1 MQTNKIRILHIDD
14 NIHDRLLVKDAL
26 QKEHDDFEVTEA
38 DSREIFEKCLSEN
51 DYDLVLSDFNIL
63 GFDGLQVLQIVK
75 EKKTDLPVI
84 IVTGTGSEE
93 IAIQAMKMGASD
105 YVIKS
110 VRHIQGLVPTI
121 KTVLEHKKLQYERK
135 LTEEALRLSEARFR
149 SYFELSTAGIAITS
163 PTAEWIEANDCI
175 CKMFGYSIEELRQTT
190 WTELTHP
197 DDLDIDLKYF
207 KSVLAGEIDGY
218 SIDKRFIC
226 KNGEIIW
233 TSLSVKCVRLVDGN
247 VDYFVILLY
256 DITDRKLNEEL
267 IQQDRIML
275 RTLIDNLPAPVYIL
289 DKDCRKVIANKAD
302 YEIIGYSS
310 ETEILGKN
318 DLELFPGEVGIRCHA
333 DNQSVIQSGIP
344 IINQEEE
351 LFNKNSTH
359 RWLLTSKFPLYNSHG
374 KINGLVGI
382 GLDITERKKTE
393 EALTK
398 SEENFRQTMEN
409 MLEGCQIIGFDW
421 RYIYL
426 NKAATRH
433 ANKTKDDLLG
443 HTIMEVYPGVE
454 NTALFE
460 SLQRN
465 MNNRTSE
472 YLVNEFRYNDGSSS
486 WFELSIQPIPEG
498 LFILSIDITER
509 TLMEEKLHESKEI
522 FENFMTNLPA
532 IMFMKDHQSRLLY
545 TNPLLKNLLGWHD
558 AVGKLT
564 SELMPPDLA
573 EKMIADDKR
582 VIDKGPEVV
591 FETIHDTEGIEHY
604 FETHKFTF
612 RKKNGDV
619 LLGGISIDETAR
631 KKAEEALRESE
642 IHYKTLADSG
652 QALIWTTGTDKKCN
666 YFNQPWLKFTGRT
679 LEQELGDGW
688 LEGVHPD
695 DLQHCIDIYN
705 DSFDNHQKF
714 SMEYR
719 IHHASGEY
727 RWIQDDGSP
736 RFNSKGK
743 FIGYIGHCLDI
754 SERKR
759 AEEELIAAKEKA
771 EENDKLKTAFLSNI
785 SHEIRTPLN
794 AIMGF
799 LPFLGTPGLPFETML
814 SYVQTIKE
822 GGSQLLSIINDIV
835 DISRIEANI
844 INCNISSFNVN
855 SALQS
860 LYDQFALRTA
870 ETNNTLTLK
879 LGISDKGAEIQ
890 TDSTRLIQIISNL
903 LNNSFKFTSHG
914 SIEFGYTLNRNM
926 LEFYVSDTGIGIPAG
941 HQSRVFDSFYQVE
954 NSLSRQYGGTGLG
967 LAICKAY
974 TELLGG
980 KIWLESEPGKGSVF
994 YFSIPYKGPEIET
1007 EIQVSHETPEY
1018 EDTGTSQTILV
1029 AEDEDNNF
1037 KLVELQLSSLKAK
1050 IVRATNGYDAVE
1062 LCKSRKNIDLVLM
1075 DLKMPRMDG
1084 ITATRMIKDLR
1095 PSLPVIVQTAY
1106 VTEKEKAFESGC
1118 SDFIVKPFRKEDLLS
1133 MVRKNLLI

>member
-14 NIHDRLLVKDAL
+14 NIHDRLLVKDTL
-26 QKEHDDFEVTEA
+26 QKEHNDFEVTEA
-38 DSREIFEKCLSEN
+38 DNREIFEKCLLEN

-63 GFDGLQVLQIVK
+63 GFDGLQVLQVVK
-75 EKKTDLPVI
+75 EKKPDLPVI

-110 VRHIQGLVPTI
+110 VKHIQGLVPTI
-121 KTVLEHKKLQYERK
+121 KSVLEHKKLQYERK
-135 LTEEALRLSEARFR
+135 LTEEVLRLSEARFR
-149 SYFELSTAGIAITS
+149 SYFELSSAGIAITS
-163 PTAEWIEANDCI
+163 PSTDWVEANTCL
-175 CKMFGYSIEELRQTT
+175 CKMLGYSVEELRQTT

-197 DDLDIDLKYF
+197 DDLDMDLLHF

-233 TSLSVKCVRLVDGN
+233 TSLSAKCVRLVNGN
-247 VDYFVILLY
+247 VDYFIILLY

-289 DKDCRKVIANKAD
+289 DKDCRKVVANRAD
-302 YEIIGYSS
+302 YENIGYTT
-310 ETEILGKN
+310 ETEILAKN

-344 IINQEEE
+344 IINREEE
-351 LFNKNSTH
+351 FFNRNGTH

-374 KINGLVGI
+374 IISGLVGI
-382 GLDITERKKTE
+382 GLDITERKEAE
-393 EALTK
+393 EALNK

-409 MLEGCQIIGFDW
+409 MLEGCQIIDFDL
-421 RYIYL
+421 RYLYL
-426 NKAATRH
+426 NKTAAQH
-433 ANKTKDDLLG
+433 ANKSKDELLG
-443 HTIMEVYPGVE
+443 HTMMEVYPDIE

-472 YLVNEFRYNDGSSS
+472 YLVNEFRFNDGSTS
-486 WFELSIQPIPEG
+486 WFELSIQPVPEG

-532 IMFMKDHQSRLLY
+532 VMFMKDHQSRLLY
-545 TNPLLKNLLGWHD
+545 TNPLLKKLLGWHD

-582 VIDKGPEVV
+582 VMDNGPEVV
-591 FETIHDTEGIEHY
+591 FETIRDTEGIEHY

-695 DLQHCIDIYN
+695 DLKHCIDVYN
-705 DSFDNHQKF
+705 ESFNDHRKF

-754 SERKR
+754 SERKK
-759 AEEELIAAKEKA
+759 AEQELVAAKEKA

-799 LPFLGTPGLPFETML
+799 LPFLGTPGLPFETLL
-814 SYVQTIKE
+814 SYVHTIKE
-822 GGSQLLSIINDIV
+822 GGNQLLSIINDIV
-835 DISRIEANI
+835 DISRIEANVI
-844 INCNISSFNVN
+844 SCNIGPVNVN
-855 SALQS
+855 STLQS
-860 LYDQFALRTA
+860 LYDQFALKA
-870 ETNNTLTLK
+870 DEHGNTLRLEVS
-879 LGISDKGAEIQ
+879 LSDNDSVIQ
-890 TDSTRLIQIISNL
+890 TDNTRLIQILSNL
-903 LNNSFKFTSHG
+903 LDNAFKFTSHG
-914 SIEFGYTLNRNM
+914 SIEFGYTLKRTM
-926 LEFYVSDTGIGIPAG
+926 LEFFVSDTGIGIPPG

-974 TELLGG
+974 AELLGG
-980 KIWLESEPGKGSVF
+980 NIWLTSEPGKGSDF
-994 YFSIPYKGPEIET
+994 YFTIPFKPAEKEIENQKST
-1007 EIQVSHETPEY
+1007 EISENDET
-1018 EDTGTSQTILV
+1018 DINQTILV

-1037 KLVELQLSSLKAK
+1037 KLVELQLSSLHAK

-1062 LCKSRKNIDLVLM
+1062 LCKSKKNIDLVLM

-1084 ITATRMIKDLR
+1084 ITATRMIKDLC

-1106 VTEKEKAFESGC
+1106 VSEKEKAFESGC
-1118 SDFIVKPFRKEDLLS
+1118 SDFIVKPFKKEDLLS
-1133 MVRKNLLI
+1133 MVRKNLQL